1 MFQFESHRTD
11 QLGAK
16 LFVDDEH
23 NDQGRWWLG
32 PTQAGRA
39 SSTWLIK
46 LSLEVGLIFI
56 PDEWG
61 LVTVIYR
68 NYFHLYPLSDWRAK
82 VKLERMLGESQC
94 LPSLVQAWNY
104 GA

>member
-61 LVTVIYR
+61 LWLLFTGIISTSI
-68 NYFHLYPLSDWRAK
+68 LAK

>member
-61 LVTVIYR
+61 LVTVIY
-68 NYFHLYPLSDWRAK
+68 LYPLSAK